1 MVKETVSQ
9 AKSRSTKLFGILGAL
24 GLVVLGLSAI
34 YVTLLLSDRL
44 RTYHNTTDVA
54 DLDGDGDLDAL
65 IAGKRQATIWWN
77 DGQGSF
83 SRSNQR
89 FRYSDRHAL
98 AVGDFNGDGYPD
110 IFAGA
115 YSAAHSVWFNQ
126 GDGTFR

>member
-77 DGQGSF
+77 DG
-83 SRSNQR
+83 
-89 FRYSDRHAL
+89 
-98 AVGDFNGDGYPD
+98 
-110 IFAGA
+110 
-115 YSAAHSVWFNQ
+115 
-126 GDGTFR
+126 